1 MTEQIN
7 HRYVKDADGDLYFP
21 VTHVDAVLVI
31 DVDGTNTS
39 ISDINDKIA
48 EVNNTL
54 SKANETIA
62 AQQKVIEQQTKDIQT
77 LNTGLFAM
85 VDDSGWQD
93 YQVANATK
101 DGGFSGFSCQIR
113 EVVIGLSKDKF
124 ARIRT
129 VRVNLGNCPHNI
141 QVAQLPTGFIDDTIR
156 FIGSSNSGIPA
167 PIISVN
173 KSGQM
178 LIFFDSNYRDG
189 KQNVYGQHTWLVK
202 D

>member
-21 VTHVDAVLVI
+21 ITHVDAVLGI

-39 ISDINDKIA
+39 ISDINDKIN
-48 EVNNTL
+48 EVNKTL
-54 SKANETIA
+54 DKANETIA

-77 LNTGLFAM
+77 LNTGLFSM

-101 DGGFSGFSCQIR
+101 DGAFNGFSCQIR
-113 EVVIGLSKDKF
+113 EVVVGLNKDKF

-129 VRVNLGNCPHNI
+129 VRVNIGNCPHNV
-141 QVAQLPTGFIDDTIR
+141 QVAQIPTGFVDDAIR
-156 FIGSSNSGIPA
+156 FIASASSGVPA
-167 PIISVN
+167 PIVAIGSDGAMKV
-173 KSGQM
+173 
-178 LIFFDSNYRDG
+178 FFSSDSRDG
-189 KQNVYGQHTWLVK
+189 KQNVYGQHTWLV
-202 D
+202 

>member
-1 MTEQIN
+1 MSEEIN
-7 HRYVKDADGDLYFP
+7 HRYLKDNDGDTYFP
-21 VTHVDAVLVI
+21 VTHIDAVIGGTEQSMGDIVSSINEKI
-31 DVDGTNTS
+31 D
-39 ISDINDKIA
+39 
-48 EVNNTL
+48 EVNKTL
-54 SKANETIA
+54 DSANSTIA
-62 AQQKVIEQQTKDIQT
+62 QQQKVIEQQSKDIAT

-101 DGGFSGFSCQIR
+101 DGAFNGFSCQIR
-113 EVVIGLSKDKF
+113 EVVVGLNKDKF

-129 VRVNLGNCPHNI
+129 VRVNLGNVPHNV
-141 QVAQLPTGFIDDTIR
+141 QVAQIPTGFIDDTIR

>member
-1 MTEQIN
+1 MAEEIN
-7 HRYVKDADGDLYFP
+7 HRYVKDADGDLYFSI
-21 VTHVDAVLVI
+21 THVDAVLGI

-39 ISDINDKIA
+39 ISDINDKIN
-48 EVNNTL
+48 EVNKTL
-54 SKANETIA
+54 DKANETIA

-93 YQVANATK
+93 YQVANATANN
-101 DGGFSGFSCQIR
+101 GFNGFNCQIR
-113 EVVIGLSKDKF
+113 EVVIGLNKDKF

-129 VRVNLGNCPHNI
+129 VRVNMSNVPHNT
-141 QVAQLPTGFIDDTIR
+141 QVAQIPTGFIDDTVR
-156 FIGSSNSGIPA
+156 FSGNSNSGIPA
-167 PIISVN
+167 PTISIN

-178 LIFFDSNYRDG
+178 IIYFDTDHRDG